1 MEILIINPQPVWA
14 QRIQARLKSTGA
26 RISVA
31 GDWNSAI
38 SLLDEAWPDVIIIEH
53 RLLEKE
59 AGTLLAT
66 LRQGEW
72 LPIIVPTA
80 LAHLSVDSAQVSL
93 RGEEALRRL
102 EMLVMRLQGVF
113 EPAPHQRIRV
123 GKLTIDPARKEVVFA
138 AKRIP
143 LPPNQFRLLLYLA
156 LNADRVVNQ
165 RELAR
170 EVWGHVGSESEVRE
184 LIKTYVRS
192 IRNKLGWTEE
202 SNNYLQSVRGFGY
215 MLTTPPRAKK
225 LPESE
230 TEQAAKAN
238 SAESSGNTTAE
249 SKSSHIR

>member
-1 MEILIINPQPVWA
+1 MEILIVNPQPIWA
-14 QRIQARLKSTGA
+14 QRIQARLRSTGA
-26 RISVA
+26 RVSIA
-31 GDWNSAI
+31 NDWNSAVAV
-38 SLLDEAWPDVIIIEH
+38 LDEAWPDIIIIEH
-53 RLLEKE
+53 RVLEKE
-59 AGTLLAT
+59 TGTLLAT

-102 EMLVMRLQGVF
+102 EMLVMRLQGAF
-113 EPAPHQRIRV
+113 EPAQHQRIRV

-170 EVWGHVGSESEVRE
+170 EVWGHVGPESEVRE

-192 IRNKLGWTEE
+192 IRNKLGWTDE

-215 MLTTPPRAKK
+215 MLTTPPRMKKTPDQGAERPAK
-225 LPESE
+225 
-230 TEQAAKAN
+230 TN
-238 SAESSGNTTAE
+238 SAGKSEQQNSS
-249 SKSSHIR
+249 R

>member
-1 MEILIINPQPVWA
+1 MAN
-14 QRIQARLKSTGA
+14 
-26 RISVA
+26 
-31 GDWNSAI
+31 DWNSAMSI
-38 SLLDEAWPDVIIIEH
+38 LDEVWPDILIIEH
-53 RLLEKE
+53 RILEKE
-59 AGTLLAT
+59 AGVLLAA

-80 LAHLSVDSAQVSL
+80 LAHLSADSAQISL

-102 EMLVMRLQGVF
+102 ETMVMRLQGVF
-113 EPAPHQRIRV
+113 EPATHQRIRV

-170 EVWGHVGSESEVRE
+170 EVWGYVGSESEVRE

-192 IRNKLGWTEE
+192 IRNKLGWTDE

-215 MLTTPPRAKK
+215 MLTPPPRAKK
-225 LPESE
+225 AP
-230 TEQAAKAN
+230 EQAIEKPVKNTAIKRSEQQN
-238 SAESSGNTTAE
+238 SSSQNQIP
-249 SKSSHIR
+249 SL

>member
-1 MEILIINPQPVWA
+1 MTILEEVWPEV
-14 QRIQARLKSTGA
+14 L
-26 RISVA
+26 
-31 GDWNSAI
+31 
-38 SLLDEAWPDVIIIEH
+38 IIEH
-53 RLLEKE
+53 RVLEKE

-93 RGEEALRRL
+93 RGEEVLRRL
-102 EMLVMRLQGVF
+102 ETVIVRLQGVF
-113 EPAPHQRIRV
+113 EPTPHQRIRV

-138 AKRIP
+138 ARRIP

-165 RELAR
+165 HELAR

-215 MLTTPPRAKK
+215 MLTTPPRARKTTEHGAERPPKANAVEKGSVEK
-225 LPESE
+225 LPQNE
-230 TEQAAKAN
+230 
-238 SAESSGNTTAE
+238 
-249 SKSSHIR
+249 